1 MYPIFLET
9 LSKLYS
15 NGNDPKHNDLH
26 QEGHDNQECTSSI
39 ERFLVTISPQIP
51 HVSYILETLGKML
64 FNGDDPN
71 YHDNHQECQDD
82 QEYPPSTGRFLMTI
96 SPQIPHV
103 SYIFGNLRQNAVQW
117 R

>member
-1 MYPIFLET
+1 MYLIFL
-9 LSKLYS
+9 K
-15 NGNDPKHNDLH
+15 
-26 QEGHDNQECTSSI
+26 
-39 ERFLVTISPQIP
+39 
-51 HVSYILETLGKML
+51 TLGNMQ

-71 YHDNHQECQDD
+71 HHDHHQEGQDD
-82 QEYPPSTGRFLMTI
+82 QEHPPSTGRLLMTI

>member
-9 LSKLYS
+9 L
-15 NGNDPKHNDLH
+15 D
-26 QEGHDNQECTSSI
+26 
-39 ERFLVTISPQIP
+39 
-51 HVSYILETLGKML
+51 KMG

-71 YHDNHQECQDD
+71 HHDHHQEGQND
-82 QEYPPSTGRFLMTI
+82 QECPSSTGKFLITI

-103 SYIFGNLRQNAVQW
+103 SYIFGNLRQKSVQW